1 MNHPWCP
8 QPPMLQ
14 IQFERHIIRPTCPA
28 LIVGH
33 HHTTTMTPLL
43 AILET
48 RDYALLAAIVIV
60 GSLTAM
66 IRSTVPARLRLDLR
80 RLERKLDALL
90 KHQGIELPSEVE
102 FLAKDPNQKI
112 AAVKLYREEHPGT
125 SLREAVTKVEEIAK
139 RDQ

>member
-1 MNHPWCP
+1 
-8 QPPMLQ
+8 
-14 IQFERHIIRPTCPA
+14 
-28 LIVGH
+28 
-33 HHTTTMTPLL
+33 MTPLL